1 MFRLEGVSKTYS
13 RPGSQVTALRA
24 DSLEIPAGSYVAIV
38 GPSGS
43 GKSTLLSMLG
53 GMLSPTTGRI
63 WLGDVSL
70 YDLSL
75 TERARLRREKIG
87 FVFQTFNLVPY
98 LTAIENVQIP
108 LCLSRMPSD
117 DQFARAAALLERV
130 GLSQRLGH
138 RPSELSIGQQQ
149 RVALARTL
157 ANRPSIILA
166 DEPTGNLDAESR
178 QVVLDFFDELHRDGC
193 TIVTV
198 THDKLSADKAKWQL
212 SITNGVVSTAEEAQ
226 PARAA

>member
-1 MFRLEGVSKTYS
+1 MFRLENVSKIYS
-13 RPGSQVTALRA
+13 RRGSEVTALRA
-24 DSLEIPAGSYVAIV
+24 DSLEIPAGSYVAVV

-53 GMLSPTTGRI
+53 GMLSPTTGCV
-63 WLGDVSL
+63 WLGDESL
-70 YDLSL
+70 YDLSVV
-75 TERARLRREKIG
+75 ERARLRREKIG

-98 LTAIENVQIP
+98 LTALENVQIP
-108 LCLSRMPSD
+108 LCLSGMSIHN
-117 DQFARAAALLERV
+117 QFARAAALLERV
-130 GLSQRLGH
+130 GLAERLNH

-157 ANRPSIILA
+157 ANSPSVILA

-178 QVVLDFFDELHRDGC
+178 RVVLDFFDELHCDGC
-193 TIVTV
+193 TIVMA
-198 THDKLSADKAKWQL
+198 THDLIAAEKANRRL
-212 SITNGVVSTAEEAQ
+212 YISNGAVSTIAAGQ